1 MPYFDILKKDPASSA
16 RNGVI
21 HTAHGEVQTPAFL
34 PIGTR
39 GTVKSVTS
47 EELKFWGADMILAN
61 TYHLWQRPGD
71 ALIYKAGGLHKFM
84 NWKGPIFTDSG
95 GFQVYSL
102 AKMRKVMEAGVLFQ
116 FDLDGRQEI
125 LSPEKS
131 VDIQAN
137 LGSDVALI
145 LDDFPGYPFEYERSK
160 ESIALT
166 KRWAER
172 ARKEFQKIIID
183 GDPIN
188 PGQKLWGIVQ
198 GASFPDLRAQSA
210 KDMVN
215 LGFEAFAIGGVAVG
229 EPHSE
234 MMKAVEAV
242 IPNLPESS
250 PKHLL
255 GVGTP
260 FDIVQAVARGC
271 DTFDCVIPTREAR
284 HGRLYISAKNIPA
297 PTTPSRYAGHPSLAG
312 GDAPAFAEATA
323 DKPRSVSSFSRR
335 SVTEG
340 DEVVGVGSVEGYK
353 TIDIRLDP
361 PSPRLRRTAPDSVSQ
376 DLVNNQTQ
384 NVVEGYATI
393 DIRLEKYKEDFT
405 TIDNTCDCYLCL
417 NHTRAYLR
425 HLFATGEQLGTRL
438 ATMHNLKFYLNLMK
452 KIRTAI
458 QYDYFEGM
466 EKNYRDYTEKQ

>member
-1 MPYFDILKKDPASSA
+1 MPYYEILKKDEGSKA

-21 HTAHGEVQTPAFL
+21 HTAHGDIHTPAFL
-34 PIGTR
+34 PIGTK
-39 GTVKSVTS
+39 GAVKSVTS
-47 EELKFWGADMILAN
+47 EELKFWGAEIVLAN

-71 ALIYKAGGLHKFM
+71 TLIYKAGGLHKFM

-116 FDLDGRQEI
+116 FDLDGRQEV

-131 VDIQAN
+131 VLIQAN
-137 LGSDVALI
+137 LGSDIALI
-145 LDDFPGYPFEYERSK
+145 FDDFPGYPFEYERSK

-172 ARKEFQKIIID
+172 AIREFQKIIID

-198 GASFPDLRAQSA
+198 GASFPDLRKQSA
-210 KDMVN
+210 LDMVE

-229 EPHSE
+229 EPHEE
-234 MMKAVEAV
+234 MMKAVEYA
-242 IPNLPESS
+242 IPHLPENS

-284 HGRLYISAKNIPA
+284 HGRLYINAKS
-297 PTTPSRYAGHPSLAG
+297 PSPNPSHQGRGIGPVPPPRGGRLGG
-312 GDAPAFAEATA
+312 GD
-323 DKPRSVSSFSRR
+323 V
-335 SVTEG
+335 
-340 DEVVGVGSVEGYK
+340 
-353 TIDIRLDP
+353 IDVY
-361 PSPRLRRTAPDSVSQ
+361 STM
-376 DLVNNQTQ
+376 
-384 NVVEGYATI
+384 

-405 TIDNTCDCYLCL
+405 PVDNACDCYLCL
-417 NHTRAYLR
+417 NHTKSYLR
-425 HLFATGEQLGTRL
+425 HLFQTGEPLAIRL

-458 QYDYFEGM
+458 TYDYFEDM
-466 EKNYRDYTEKQ
+466 IKYYKEINL

>member
-1 MPYFDILKKDPASSA
+1 MSYFEIIKPDNTSRA
-16 RNGVI
+16 RIGVI
-21 HTAHGEVQTPAFL
+21 HTAHGDVNTPTFL
-34 PIGTR
+34 PIGTK
-39 GTVKSVTS
+39 GAVKSVTS
-47 EELKFWGADMILAN
+47 EELKFWGANMVLAN

-95 GFQVYSL
+95 GFQVFSL

-116 FDLDGRQEI
+116 FDLDGKQEI

-145 LDDFPGYPFEYERSK
+145 LDDFPGFPFEYERSK

-172 ARKEFQKIIID
+172 AVKEHKRIIID

-198 GASFPDLRAQSA
+198 GASFEDLRKQSA
-210 KDMVN
+210 KDMVEF
-215 LGFEAFAIGGVAVG
+215 GFEGFAIGGVAVG
-229 EPHSE
+229 EPHEE
-234 MMKAVEAV
+234 MMKAVNFA
-242 IPNLPESS
+242 IPYLPENA

-260 FDIVQAVARGC
+260 FDIIQAVARGC

-284 HGRLYISAKNIPA
+284 HGRLYISEKQEK
-297 PTTPSRYAGHPSLAG
+297 SG
-312 GDAPAFAEATA
+312 
-323 DKPRSVSSFSRR
+323 KQK
-335 SVTEG
+335 
-340 DEVVGVGSVEGYK
+340 EGY
-353 TIDIRLDP
+353 
-361 PSPRLRRTAPDSVSQ
+361 S
-376 DLVNNQTQ
+376 
-384 NVVEGYATI
+384 TI
-393 DIRLEKYKEDFT
+393 DIRLEKYKEDFSSVD
-405 TIDNTCDCYLCL
+405 DNCDCYLCL
-417 NHTRAYLR
+417 NHSKSYLR
-425 HLFATGEQLGTRL
+425 HLFQTGEPLAIRL
-438 ATMHNLKFYLNLMK
+438 ATMHNLKFYLNLMQ

-458 QYDYFEGM
+458 QYEYFTEM
-466 EKNYRDYTEKQ
+466 VESYREYIEK

>member
-1 MPYFDILKKDPASSA
+1 MPYFDILKKANPLPNPPPEGEGKMMA

-21 HTAHGEVQTPAFL
+21 HTAHGDVHTPAFL

-39 GTVKSVTS
+39 GTVKAVTS
-47 EELKFWGADMILAN
+47 EELKFWGAEIILAN

-71 ALIYKAGGLHKFM
+71 ALIYKAGGLHQFM

-116 FDLDGRQEI
+116 FDLDGKQEI

-131 VDIQAN
+131 VQIQAN
-137 LGSDVALI
+137 LGSDIALI
-145 LDDFPGYPFEYERSK
+145 FDDFPGYPFEHKRSK

-172 ARKEFQKIIID
+172 AQKEFLNIMSH

-198 GASFPDLRAQSA
+198 GASFSDLREQSA
-210 KDMVN
+210 RDMVN
-215 LGFEAFAIGGVAVG
+215 LGFEGFAIGGVAVG
-229 EPHSE
+229 EPHE
-234 MMKAVEAV
+234 DMMKAVDAA
-242 IPNLPESS
+242 IPHLPENF

-284 HGRLYISAKNIPA
+284 HGRLYV
-297 PTTPSRYAGHPSLAG
+297 
-312 GDAPAFAEATA
+312 
-323 DKPRSVSSFSRR
+323 SVQGTRDSGQ
-335 SVTEG
+335 VQ
-340 DEVVGVGSVEGYK
+340 GY
-353 TIDIRLDP
+353 
-361 PSPRLRRTAPDSVSQ
+361 V
-376 DLVNNQTQ
+376 
-384 NVVEGYATI
+384 TI

-417 NHTRAYLR
+417 NHTKSYLR
-425 HLFATGEQLGTRL
+425 HLFATGEPLSTRL
-438 ATMHNLKFYLNLMK
+438 ASMHNLRFYLNLMK

-458 QYDYFEGM
+458 DYDYFGDM
-466 EKNYRDYTEKQ
+466 AASYKDYTDVVPSGVKG

>member
-1 MPYFDILKKDPASSA
+1 MKLIILQPFRQPETPLARALPESMVSAATFPYQGRRLRGYTFNPPMPYFDITKKDETSKA
-16 RNGVI
+16 RNAII
-21 HTAHGEVQTPAFL
+21 HTAHGDVNTPAFL

-39 GTVKSVTS
+39 GTVKAVTS
-47 EELKFWGADMILAN
+47 EELKFWGAEIILAN

-116 FDLDGRQEI
+116 FDLDGKQEI

-137 LGSDVALI
+137 LGSDIALI
-145 LDDFPGYPFEYERSK
+145 LDDFPGYPFEYNRSK
-160 ESIALT
+160 ESIELT

-172 ARKEFQKIIID
+172 AIKEYQKIIID

-188 PGQKLWGIVQ
+188 KGQRLWGIVQ
-198 GASFPDLRAQSA
+198 GASFEDLRKQSA
-210 KDMVN
+210 QDMVS

-229 EPHSE
+229 EPHEE
-234 MMKAVEAV
+234 MMKAVEAA
-242 IPNLPESS
+242 IPHLPENS

-260 FDIVQAVARGC
+260 FDIVQAVSRGC

-284 HGRLYISAKNIPA
+284 HGRLYISAKNVGADRIRPNKGKMRSS
-297 PTTPSRYAGHPSLAG
+297 PTIST
-312 GDAPAFAEATA
+312 T
-323 DKPRSVSSFSRR
+323 
-335 SVTEG
+335 
-340 DEVVGVGSVEGYK
+340 VEGY
-353 TIDIRLDP
+353 
-361 PSPRLRRTAPDSVSQ
+361 
-376 DLVNNQTQ
+376 
-384 NVVEGYATI
+384 ETI
-393 DIRLEKYKEDFT
+393 DIRLEKFKEDFT
-405 TIDNTCDCYLCL
+405 TVDNNCNCYLCL
-417 NHTRAYLR
+417 HHTRAYLR
-425 HLFATGEQLGTRL
+425 HLFATGESLGIRL
-438 ATMHNLKFYLNLMK
+438 ATMHNLRFYLNLMQ

-458 QYDYFEGM
+458 EYDYFGEM
-466 EKNYRDYTEKQ
+466 IENYKDYTK

>member
-1 MPYFDILKKDPASSA
+1 MTPLCFMAYFDLIKKVSSDNAPTGRGVPSGRGDTSAA
-16 RNGVI
+16 RIGII
-21 HTAHGEVQTPAFL
+21 HTAHGDVKTPAFL
-34 PIGTR
+34 PIGTK

-71 ALIYKAGGLHKFM
+71 GLIYKAGGLHKFM

-95 GFQVYSL
+95 GFQVFSL

-131 VDIQAN
+131 VQIQAN
-137 LGSDVALI
+137 LGSDIALI

-160 ESIALT
+160 ESIAQT

-172 ARKEFQKIIID
+172 AQKEYQKIMTTISA
-183 GDPIN
+183 GGGSAFGGN

-198 GASFPDLRAQSA
+198 GASFPDLRKQSA
-210 KDMVN
+210 NDMAK
-215 LGFEAFAIGGVAVG
+215 LGFEGFAIGGVAVG
-229 EPHSE
+229 EPHEE
-234 MMKAVEAV
+234 MMKAVEASV
-242 IPNLPESS
+242 PFLPESA

-260 FDIVQAVARGC
+260 FDIVQAVSRGC

-284 HGRLYISAKNIPA
+284 HGRLYVSAKI
-297 PTTPSRYAGHPSLAG
+297 HPSLTLPLKGREIKGKPGGVVPPPGGGRLGG
-312 GDAPAFAEATA
+312 GDE
-323 DKPRSVSSFSRR
+323 
-335 SVTEG
+335 
-340 DEVVGVGSVEGYK
+340 SVEGY
-353 TIDIRLDP
+353 
-361 PSPRLRRTAPDSVSQ
+361 S
-376 DLVNNQTQ
+376 
-384 NVVEGYATI
+384 TI

-417 NHTRAYLR
+417 NHTRSYLR
-425 HLFATGEQLGTRL
+425 HLFAGGEPLAIRL
-438 ATMHNLKFYLNLMK
+438 ATMHNLRFYLNLMA
-452 KIRTAI
+452 KIRKAI
-458 QYDYFEGM
+458 EYDYFNEM
-466 EKNYRDYTEKQ
+466 AENYKDYTNMV

>member
-1 MPYFDILKKDPASSA
+1 MGDRWLSADTLTPMNRHATLVYMPYFDILKKDSSSAA

-21 HTAHGEVQTPAFL
+21 HTAHGDVNTPAFL
-34 PIGTR
+34 PIGTK
-39 GTVKSVTS
+39 GAVKSITS
-47 EELKFWGADMILAN
+47 EELKFWGADIILAN

-116 FDLDGRQEI
+116 FDLDGKQEI

-131 VDIQAN
+131 VQIQAN
-137 LGSDVALI
+137 LGSDIALI
-145 LDDFPGYPFEYERSK
+145 LDDFPGYPFEHKRSK
-160 ESIALT
+160 ESIAQT

-172 ARKEFQKIIID
+172 AQKEFLNILKH

-198 GASFPDLRAQSA
+198 GASFEDLRKQSA
-210 KDMVN
+210 KDMVG

-229 EPHSE
+229 EPHNE
-234 MMKAVEAV
+234 MMKAVESSV
-242 IPNLPESS
+242 PFLPEAS

-260 FDIVQAVARGC
+260 FDIVQAVSRGC

-284 HGRLYISAKNIPA
+284 HGRLYISCQQSA
-297 PTTPSRYAGHPSLAG
+297 
-312 GDAPAFAEATA
+312 
-323 DKPRSVSSFSRR
+323 VSSQLA
-335 SVTEG
+335 
-340 DEVVGVGSVEGYK
+340 EGY
-353 TIDIRLDP
+353 
-361 PSPRLRRTAPDSVSQ
+361 Q
-376 DLVNNQTQ
+376 
-384 NVVEGYATI
+384 TI

-405 TIDNTCDCYLCL
+405 TIDNECNCYLCL
-417 NHTRAYLR
+417 NHTKSYLR
-425 HLFATGEQLGTRL
+425 HLFASGEPLATRL
-438 ATMHNLKFYLNLMK
+438 ASMHNLRFYLNLMA

-458 QYDYFEGM
+458 VYDYFEDM
-466 EKNYRDYTEKQ
+466 VKYYKEY

>member
-1 MPYFDILKKDPASSA
+1 MDVYLKAPQGLFHAYTLFLVPYTNLMPYFEILKKDENSKA
-16 RNGVI
+16 RNGII
-21 HTAHGEVQTPAFL
+21 HTAHGDIQTPAFL
-34 PIGTR
+34 PIGTK
-39 GTVKSVTS
+39 GAVKSVTA
-47 EELKFWGADMILAN
+47 EELKFWGAEIVLAN

-71 ALIYKAGGLHKFM
+71 ALIYKAGGLHEFM

-102 AKMRKVMEAGVLFQ
+102 AKMRKVMESGVMFQ
-116 FDLDGRQEI
+116 FDLDGRTEI

-137 LGSDVALI
+137 LGSDVSLI
-145 LDDFPGYPFEYERSK
+145 LDDFPGYPFEHQRSK
-160 ESIALT
+160 ESIELT

-172 ARKEFQKIIID
+172 AIKEFQHIIID

-198 GASFPDLRAQSA
+198 GASFPDLREQSA
-210 KDMVN
+210 KDMVS

-229 EPHSE
+229 EPHKE
-234 MMKAVEAV
+234 MMKAVEAT
-242 IPNLPESS
+242 IPHLPENS

-260 FDIVQAVARGC
+260 YDIIQGVARGC

-284 HGRLYISAKNIPA
+284 HGRLYVGAPNI
-297 PTTPSRYAGHPSLAG
+297 
-312 GDAPAFAEATA
+312 ETA
-323 DKPRSVSSFSRR
+323 Q
-335 SVTEG
+335 G
-340 DEVVGVGSVEGYK
+340 
-353 TIDIRLDP
+353 
-361 PSPRLRRTAPDSVSQ
+361 
-376 DLVNNQTQ
+376 
-384 NVVEGYATI
+384 VVEGYATM

-405 TIDNTCDCYLCL
+405 PIDNTCDCYLCM

-425 HLFATGEQLGTRL
+425 HLFATGEPLAIRL

-452 KIRTAI
+452 KIRFAI
-458 QYDYFEGM
+458 QYDHFDAMVGSY
-466 EKNYRDYTEKQ
+466 YDYTEKMK

>member
-1 MPYFDILKKDPASSA
+1 MPYFEILKSDPGSRA
-16 RNGVI
+16 RTGVI
-21 HTAHGEVQTPAFL
+21 HTAHGDIQTPAFL
-34 PIGTR
+34 PIGTK
-39 GTVKSVTS
+39 GAVKSITS
-47 EELKFWGADMILAN
+47 EELKFWGADIILAN

-71 ALIYKAGGLHKFM
+71 GLIYKAGGLHEFM

-95 GFQVYSL
+95 GFQVFSL
-102 AKMRKVMEAGVLFQ
+102 AKMRKVGEGGVVFQ
-116 FDLDGRQEI
+116 FDLDGKTEI

-137 LGSDVALI
+137 LGSDIALI

-172 ARKEFQKIIID
+172 AIREYQKIIID

-198 GASFPDLRAQSA
+198 GASFPDLREQSA
-210 KDMVN
+210 KDMVA

-229 EPHSE
+229 EPHEE
-234 MMKAVEAV
+234 MMKAVEAA
-242 IPNLPESS
+242 IPHLPENS

-260 FDIVQAVARGC
+260 FDIVQAASRGC

-284 HGRLYISAKNIPA
+284 HGRLYVSAVCHSGS
-297 PTTPSRYAGHPSLAG
+297 PSAS
-312 GDAPAFAEATA
+312 
-323 DKPRSVSSFSRR
+323 
-335 SVTEG
+335 
-340 DEVVGVGSVEGYK
+340 EGYPESSAVNPGS
-353 TIDIRLDP
+353 RLEGRDD
-361 PSPRLRRTAPDSVSQ
+361 TKK
-376 DLVNNQTQ
+376 
-384 NVVEGYATI
+384 EGYSTI

-417 NHTRAYLR
+417 NHTRSYLR
-425 HLFATGEQLGTRL
+425 HLFATGEPLAIRL
-438 ATMHNLKFYLNLMK
+438 ATMHNLRFYLNLMK

-458 QYDYFEGM
+458 SYDYFEDM
-466 EKNYRDYTEKQ
+466 VRDYKDYTEPKI